1 LQVEPQHGNFIAKK
15 KMSHQSWILWNVCSP
30 LKIAVS
36 KQSNPNSHAQANDEL
51 LLACHVG
58 IITMGYVEE

>member
-1 LQVEPQHGNFIAKK
+1 
-15 KMSHQSWILWNVCSP
+15 MSHQSWILWNVCSP

-36 KQSNPNSHAQANDEL
+36 KQSNPNSDAQANDEL
-51 LLACHVG
+51 LLVCHVG